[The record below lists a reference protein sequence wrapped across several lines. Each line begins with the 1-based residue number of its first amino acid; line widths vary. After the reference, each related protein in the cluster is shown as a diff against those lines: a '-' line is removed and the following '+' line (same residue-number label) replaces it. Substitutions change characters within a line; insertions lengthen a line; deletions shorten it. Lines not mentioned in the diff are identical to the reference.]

1 MLNHS
6 VFRYLFGGA
15 ISQIMV
21 LCFWSYISS
30 IVSINIVGEFHGII
44 FWVELISLVSLMGI
58 TTYYAKLYVKSTN
71 KINDNLLFLILFLI
85 SFLLSIT
92 YVLIDGLFTQLD
104 IIFLSAVFGRMS
116 FDFYLN
122 ILVVKD
128 RSLSVVK
135 IQVLRAL
142 ILLISG
148 FILAFSNCDS
158 LLIILGAYS
167 LSFLLPGLGLYLVT
181 KKESTTGDFRDFNW
195 RIILESSPYMA
206 VGLVGVFGAYSTR
219 LVAITLFSDE
229 TVGII
234 GLFTSYAA
242 PFLAI
247 LAALNKYYYP
257 LSMQSLSSQGRL
269 PLRASFVTLSVV
281 LFSIMLSVLIYT
293 DLINLLIPQNVWRY
307 KNIFYGMLILIIPHI
322 AYVYLSPY
330 ILYESGK
337 YLLYQ
342 NIIYVIVSIL
352 LQFLFYSYAGIESI
366 AYVLGFVEGIQ
377 LLLLLLIVNKKSSL
391 FHFNRELI
399 YLVSAVIVCP
409 TLVLFLLLGR

>member
-1 MLNHS
+1 
-6 VFRYLFGGA
+6 
-15 ISQIMV
+15 
-21 LCFWSYISS
+21 
-30 IVSINIVGEFHGII
+30 
-44 FWVELISLVSLMGI
+44 
-58 TTYYAKLYVKSTN
+58 
-71 KINDNLLFLILFLI
+71 
-85 SFLLSIT
+85 
-92 YVLIDGLFTQLD
+92 
-104 IIFLSAVFGRMS
+104 
-116 FDFYLN
+116 
-122 ILVVKD
+122 
-128 RSLSVVK
+128 
-135 IQVLRAL
+135 
-142 ILLISG
+142 
-148 FILAFSNCDS
+148 
-158 LLIILGAYS
+158 
-167 LSFLLPGLGLYLVT
+167 
-181 KKESTTGDFRDFNW
+181 
-195 RIILESSPYMA
+195 
-206 VGLVGVFGAYSTR
+206 
-219 LVAITLFSDE
+219 
-229 TVGII
+229 
-234 GLFTSYAA
+234 
-242 PFLAI
+242 
-247 LAALNKYYYP
+247 
-257 LSMQSLSSQGRL
+257 MQSLSSQGRL